1 MWKNVDIEMISQN
14 GKKNIGRVKLI
25 TKREVFGPIVQT
37 PEDVKSVGYN
47 GYLYENVMRIMRS

>member
-1 MWKNVDIEMISQN
+1 MMKIRNHKMWKNVDIEMISQN

-37 PEDVKSVGYN
+37 PEEVKLVGYK
-47 GYLYENVMRIMRS
+47 